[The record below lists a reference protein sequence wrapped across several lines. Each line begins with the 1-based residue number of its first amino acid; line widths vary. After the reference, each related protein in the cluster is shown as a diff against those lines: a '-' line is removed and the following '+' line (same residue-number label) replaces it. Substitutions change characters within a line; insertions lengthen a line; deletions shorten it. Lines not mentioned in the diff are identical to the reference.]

1 MNKDTFYIYMQN
13 PQSLD
18 NQSLGGLADLVDEY
32 PFFQVAQMLYV
43 KNLQNVEDIQ
53 FNKQLKLAA
62 AYMHD
67 RSVLFSLLKQS
78 SLATVEPLEEWAES
92 DELTIIDELPTE
104 KLLGS
109 EPDPELDPEPIFEPD
124 SAPEPEPDPESEV
137 ISELEPESEP
147 EPEPE
152 PESEPE
158 PEPEPESESEPEPEP
173 EPEPESEPKS
183 GKRKQIRI
191 HKDQEFIGTENDM
204 DNEVPEVNTPGAS
217 DSLQKSDYLK
227 ELERFIPIAD
237 IDVLYFDFPKSY
249 REDLLEFAFEK
260 FAPEFEAVSAK
271 DRQTDNEMTD
281 DRDKIASHELIE
293 QFIHEQPRIQPPP
306 EDMPPS
312 RNDISLESLKE
323 DESFM
328 TETLAGIYLKQGY
341 YLKALKSFEKL
352 SLKYPEKSIYFAT
365 QIEKVKDLINNQ

>member
-18 NQSLGGLADLVDEY
+18 HQSLGGLADLVDEY
-32 PFFQVAQMLYV
+32 PFFQIAQMLYV
-43 KNLQNVEDIQ
+43 KNLQNVEDIR

-78 SLATVEPLEEWAES
+78 SLATVESLEEWTEP

-104 KLLGS
+104 KLHES
-109 EPDPELDPEPIFEPD
+109 ESDPEPELEPEPVFEPD
-124 SAPEPEPDPESEV
+124 SVPEPEPVFEPETESGPKSEV
-137 ISELEPESEP
+137 VSELEP

-152 PESEPE
+152 P
-158 PEPEPESESEPEPEP
+158 
-173 EPEPESEPKS
+173 

-191 HKDQEFIGTENDM
+191 HKDQEFIGTENDL
-204 DNEVPEVNTPGAS
+204 DNEVPEVNTHGDS
-217 DSLQKSDYLK
+217 DPLQKSNYLK
-227 ELERFIPIAD
+227 ELERFVPIAD
-237 IDVLYFDFPKSY
+237 IDMLYFDFPKSY

-260 FAPEFEAVSAK
+260 FTPEFEAVSVK
-271 DRQTDNEMTD
+271 DSQAGKNRSDH
-281 DRDKIASHELIE
+281 RDKLASNELIE
-293 QFIHEQPRIQPPP
+293 QFIQEQPRIQAPPK
-306 EDMPPS
+306 DMPPP

-328 TETLAGIYLKQGY
+328 TETLARIYLKQGY
-341 YLKALKSFEKL
+341 YLKALKSYEKL